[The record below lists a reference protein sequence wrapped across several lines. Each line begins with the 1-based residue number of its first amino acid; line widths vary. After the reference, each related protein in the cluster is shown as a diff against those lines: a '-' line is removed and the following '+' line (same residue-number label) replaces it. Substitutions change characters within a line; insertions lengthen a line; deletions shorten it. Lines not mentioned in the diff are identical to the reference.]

1 MLALDH
7 VILGSNDPEAS
18 AERLR
23 RDHGLGS
30 LPGGRHAGR
39 GTANRIVPLG
49 SDYLEI
55 LGIADEEEARGD
67 AFGRWVLEGTAGG
80 ERLLGWCLRTPDIDE
95 VASRL
100 GLEVTS
106 WSRTRPD
113 GRSLRWRLAG
123 LPEAMIEPSLP
134 FFIQW
139 GIPADLHPGRE
150 PAEHEAET
158 AGIAWVEVAGSPDRT
173 RRWLGD
179 AELPARV
186 EEGAPAIRAVG
197 IALDDREVEIRP

>member
-7 VILGSNDPEAS
+7 VILGSPDPDVA

-23 RDHGLGS
+23 LEHGLGS
-30 LPGGRHAGR
+30 VPGGRHAGR

-49 SDYLEI
+49 PDYLEI
-55 LGIADEEEARGD
+55 VGVVDEHEARGD
-67 AFGRWVLEGTAGG
+67 AFGRWVLEGTAAG
-80 ERLLGWCLRTPDIDE
+80 ERLLGWCLRVPDVDE
-95 VASRL
+95 VAAAL

-123 LPEAMIEPSLP
+123 LPEAMVEPCLP

-139 GIPADLHPGRE
+139 EIPADLHPGRE
-150 PAEHEAET
+150 PVGHEV
-158 AGIAWVEVAGSPDRT
+158 AGIAWVEVGGSPDRI

-179 AELPARV
+179 GELPVRI
-186 EEGAPAIRAVG
+186 EEGAPAVRAVAVG
-197 IALDDREVEIRP
+197 LDGREILLRP

>member
-7 VILGSNDPEAS
+7 VILGSADPDAS
-18 AERLR
+18 ADRLR

-30 LPGGRHAGR
+30 VAGGRHEGR
-39 GTANRIVPLG
+39 GTANRVVPLG
-49 SDYLEI
+49 PDYLEI
-55 LGIADEEEARGD
+55 VGVVDEEEARGD
-67 AFGRWVLEGTAGG
+67 DFGRWVVEGVAGG

-95 VASRL
+95 VAGRL
-100 GLEVTS
+100 DLEVTS
-106 WSRTRPD
+106 WTRTRPD

-123 LPEAMIEPSLP
+123 LPQAMLQACLP

-139 GIPADLHPGRE
+139 EIPADLHPGRE
-150 PAEHEAET
+150 PAEHRSS
-158 AGIAWVEVAGSPDRT
+158 GIGWVEVSGPRDRV

-179 AELPARV
+179 ADLPVRV
-186 EEGAPAIRAVG
+186 EEGAPAVRAVG

>member
-7 VILGSNDPEAS
+7 VILGSADPEGS
-18 AERLR
+18 AEHLR

-30 LPGGRHAGR
+30 VPGGRHEGR

-49 SDYLEI
+49 PDYLEI
-55 LGIADEEEARGD
+55 VGVVDEEEARGD
-67 AFGRWVLEGTAGG
+67 DFGRWVLEGTEAG
-80 ERLLGWCLRTPDIDE
+80 ERLLGWCLRVPDIDP

-139 GIPADLHPGRE
+139 EIADLHPGRE
-150 PAEHEAET
+150 PVEHEAET

-179 AELPARV
+179 AELPVRV
-186 EEGAPAIRAVG
+186 EEGEPSVRAVAVSVG
-197 IALDDREVEIRP
+197 GREVELRP